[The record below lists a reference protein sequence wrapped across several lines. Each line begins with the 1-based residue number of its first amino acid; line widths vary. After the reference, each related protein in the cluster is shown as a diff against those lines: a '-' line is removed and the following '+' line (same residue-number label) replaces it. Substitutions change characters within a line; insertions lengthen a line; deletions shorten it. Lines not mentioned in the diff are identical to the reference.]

1 MGHELDDIGKVCRL
15 FNSSPFGGA
24 DYLIYLNT
32 FGIAADGLS
41 VDATFGTVIVRLK
54 PQEHIELTCYELK
67 PKSLY
72 SSSFQMYMDT
82 CAKWDMTNR
91 FGYDNYRNMY
101 AIGRYPLIM
110 AIMRITGSDSGVS
123 VSGEFWN
130 GKSIPLIFNASRI
143 DTGHYKV
150 SFDSD
155 VLPSGYKIIASGFG
169 TALNEGTPIK
179 ATIMAIEST
188 YFEIY
193 TSDDASRNDGSCD
206 LVIFS
211 PNWSY
216 AQ

>member
-1 MGHELDDIGKVCRL
+1 
-15 FNSSPFGGA
+15 
-24 DYLIYLNT
+24 
-32 FGIAADGLS
+32 
-41 VDATFGTVIVRLK
+41 
-54 PQEHIELTCYELK
+54 
-67 PKSLY
+67 
-72 SSSFQMYMDT
+72 
-82 CAKWDMTNR
+82 
-91 FGYDNYRNMY
+91 
-101 AIGRYPLIM
+101 
-110 AIMRITGSDSGVS
+110 MRITGNGSGVS

-216 AQ
+216 DQ